1 MLQKA
6 TPVIGNIPPLFPS
19 GKIETLYASRIT
31 IPRVVVPRIRA
42 RKVYTPHTFRTDR
55 QTAAHAAAGGTTEHA
70 QKARERSAKTEIV
83 EIYIPDSRHIRA

>member
-19 GKIETLYASRIT
+19 GKIETLYASRIA
-31 IPRVVVPRIRA
+31 IPRIAFRGYVLGKYIR
-42 RKVYTPHTFRTDR
+42 YTFRR
-55 QTAAHAAAGGTTEHA
+55 QTVTHAASGTTEHA
-70 QKARERSAKTEIV
+70 QKVRERSAKTEIV